1 MHLEKNWTSE
11 QTDLTPLEINFRYM
25 LKTIKTA
32 STKVIMSKKAIIWGC
47 PVTFDH
53 LWKIRAPLNIVEGF
67 DLSHFDEVIM
77 NACNIRWLHL
87 CYLMVQNRILI
98 KFKTNL
104 FLFYSHFLFLR
115 IDFRNNITTSWKMN
129 IFSEFFKIINK
140 CLMRIPLASVSLTR
154 FQSWNII
161 KTKFTSLW

>member
-1 MHLEKNWTSE
+1 MFKHIDLLFNNVDAKIDTFLTFYLVPGDIKYVHFSCTGEKKWTSE

-77 NACNIRWLHL
+77 NACNIRWLHM
-87 CYLMVQNRILI
+87 CYSMVQSRILI
-98 KFKTNL
+98 PEFKTTL
-104 FLFYSHFLFLR
+104 S
-115 IDFRNNITTSWKMN
+115 IGI
-129 IFSEFFKIINK
+129 
-140 CLMRIPLASVSLTR
+140 
-154 FQSWNII
+154 
-161 KTKFTSLW
+161 